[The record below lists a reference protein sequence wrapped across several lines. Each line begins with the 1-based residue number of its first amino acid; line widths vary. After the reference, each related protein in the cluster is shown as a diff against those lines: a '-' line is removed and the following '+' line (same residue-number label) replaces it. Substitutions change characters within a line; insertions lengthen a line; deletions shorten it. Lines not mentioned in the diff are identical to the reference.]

1 MVLLKITFYQKMKS
15 PCAVL
20 SNILKNM
27 SIINVILTIYVVNW
41 FNKHDALFNSI
52 SGHLWDNHNHY
63 FY

>member
-1 MVLLKITFYQKMKS
+1 MES

-27 SIINVILTIYVVNW
+27 SIINVILTIYIVNW

-52 SGHLWDNHNHY
+52 SGHLWDNYNHY